1 MKAVP
6 LTEEIYKYVIDKSVS
21 EDELLDELLIETE
34 TLEIPMIQIS
44 PDQGR
49 FLTLLCMMIKAK
61 QALEIGTLTGYSGI
75 HIARGLR
82 DGGKLITVELMQ
94 KHVEIEQKHGDTA
107 KKYFEKAGLRDKAEV
122 MVSPAL
128 EQMKKFVSEKR
139 KFDFIFIDA
148 DKTTYPDYFEEA
160 VKLSNS
166 GTVIALDNMLKA
178 GKVIEDAGE
187 DADLRAV
194 QITNEIISKDKRV
207 ESMILTIGDGL
218 CVAVVK

>member
-94 KHVEIEQKHGDTA
+94 KHADIA

>member
-94 KHVEIEQKHGDTA
+94 KHADIA
-107 KKYFEKAGLRDKAEV
+107 KKYFEKAGLLDKAEV

-128 EQMKKFVSEKR
+128 EQMKKFVAEKR

-160 VKLSNS
+160 VKLSNH
-166 GTVIALDNMLKA
+166 GTVIVLDNMLKA

>member
-21 EDELLDELLIETE
+21 EDKLLDELLIETE

-94 KHVEIEQKHGDTA
+94 KHADIA
-107 KKYFEKAGLRDKAEV
+107 KKYFEKARLLDKAEV

-128 EQMKKFVSEKR
+128 EQMKKFVAEKR

-160 VKLSNS
+160 VKLSNH
-166 GTVIALDNMLKA
+166 GTVIVLDNMLKA